1 MRYLLID
8 TNCWAKDLL
17 ASDSDNYLLETL
29 EYWVKNEEV
38 VLLVPEIIKLIE
50 WPKTRELY
58 IEDFRKNSEKLLDA
72 VEKSMSPLPTLISLQ
87 INNYKNKAA
96 RITNLVDLGVCYSA
110 SQDVKAEMAD
120 RQLKHE
126 APFHNKQ
133 RSLADGLIYFS
144 TIEYAEQRKIEELY
158 FITRNSSDFQKSKDN
173 TELHDALQHPTI
185 TVQFYPQLGHA
196 IHDLKKELPSL
207 TKATSFETNKDY
219 ISQFMIYEK
228 EIPAS
233 IVDQL
238 TQALD
243 RYYNQLPFIP
253 THILAR
259 IAPFKILKEKRGYV
273 YNSSF
278 ALHTNNEELIN
289 LLESV
294 SIEENKIS
302 ISDPYLSA
310 TADAEKKV
318 YSALRKLNDNLIF
331 DIYCQD
337 NNKEKDI
344 RLKENRVCHCVRC
357 TYNRLEFS
365 RSLSEVHEIN
375 DHPTEKIKQ
384 AFIHYKFGNFS
395 QSLKSFYSLYEY
407 ANTNNKPL
415 FGFICLYNLKRL
427 QHYIKGHFR
436 KTDES
441 VEKIFQVLES
451 TSLDR
456 YILAHSSEPAFVR
469 ENMKWIDETSFYNE
483 AHTNITNVVEKISE
497 HYDSQLAG
505 GWSSNSHLAILISSF
520 AEIDIF
526 LENNCIIYSDYSE
539 FVNLFNWYLRG
550 LFMSHAFSERQDSRL
565 DYFDDYLLL
574 KIITHG
580 QADKII
586 KLFNKYHLSSLR
598 YKASLNGDKTIDK
611 TILYLFEDYDQLVD
625 QGVEQIEQKGFHFW
639 NNYRKVL
646 GNTFVVLALA
656 DLPEESIEPIA
667 AAILPLLE
675 KEKFIHKTQHR
686 YLARFISR
694 KGKFFSPQTIQKLLH
709 LCIDKNWLHSQEI
722 FNALKYQILR
732 YHNQLVIT
740 DASLY
745 ERIVTSFF
753 NECEKCKTFHHGDI
767 LIEVYFILSD
777 RLKGDL
783 TKKIEEHLQNNF
795 NADTYYLFAVYDV
808 IDYRKFFHQF
818 RQLILVPKE
827 KVTNKHPWYGHGEV
841 ALQNLNQLINLC
853 YKNNVDL
860 GIEEFQK
867 YKGITDYYDW
877 LLDMQNFD
885 YSRFNPEWVLEYQTD
900 FYIKKIF
907 SCSPA
912 VKSIKYYLKKTQ
924 NPRISELYIE
934 NIIVTE

>member
-1 MRYLLID
+1 MKYLLID
-8 TNCWAKDLL
+8 TNCFAKDLL

-29 EYWVKNEEV
+29 EHWVKNEEV
-38 VLLVPEIIKLIE
+38 VLLVPEIIKLTE
-50 WPKTRELY
+50 WPKTKDLY
-58 IEDFRKNSEKLLDA
+58 IEDFRKNSEKILDT
-72 VEKSMSPLPTLISLQ
+72 VQKSSSPLPTLISLQ

-96 RITNLVDLGVCYSA
+96 RITNLIELGVFYSA
-110 SQDVKAEMAD
+110 SQHVKAEMAD
-120 RQLKHE
+120 RQLKHL

-144 TIEYAEQRKIEELY
+144 TIEYSEQKQIEELY
-158 FITRNSSDFQKSKDN
+158 FISGNSIDFQQTKN
-173 TELHDALQHPTI
+173 VVELHADLKHPTI
-185 TVQFYPQLGHA
+185 TVRFYPQLGYA
-196 IHDLKKELPSL
+196 INELKKELPRL
-207 TKATSFETNKDY
+207 AKTTSFETDKDY

-228 EIPAS
+228 ETPTS

-238 TQALD
+238 IQALN
-243 RYYNQLPFIP
+243 RYYDQLPFIP

-259 IAPFKILKEKRGYV
+259 IAPFKIIKEKSSYV

-302 ISDPYLSA
+302 IGEPYISV
-310 TADAEKKV
+310 TADVEEKV

-331 DIYCQD
+331 DIYCRD

-344 RLKENRVCHCVRC
+344 RLKENRICYCVRC

-365 RSLSEVHEIN
+365 RSLLQMHNIS
-375 DHPTEKIKQ
+375 DYPAEKIKQ
-384 AFIHYKFGNFS
+384 AFIQYKFGNFS
-395 QSLKSFYSLYEY
+395 QALKSFYSLYEY
-407 ANTNNKPL
+407 ANVNNKPL

-441 VEKIFQVLES
+441 IGKIFQVLES

-456 YILAHSSEPAFVR
+456 YILTHSSEPAFIR
-469 ENMKWIDETSFYNE
+469 ENMKWINEISFYNE

-539 FVNLFNWYLRG
+539 FMNLFNWYLRG
-550 LFMSHAFSERQDSRL
+550 LFMSHAFSERQESRL

-598 YKASLNGDKTIDK
+598 YKASLDGDKTIDK
-611 TILYLFEDYDQLVD
+611 TILNLLEDYDQMTE
-625 QGVEQIEQKGFHFW
+625 QAVEQIEEKGFHFW
-639 NNYRKVL
+639 NKYREIL
-646 GNTFVVLALA
+646 GNTFIILALT
-656 DLPEESIEPIA
+656 DLPKEKIEPIA
-667 AAILPLLE
+667 AALIDLLK
-675 KEKFIHKTQHR
+675 KEKFVDKR
-686 YLARFISR
+686 NLGYLATFILR
-694 KGKFFSPQTIQKLLH
+694 KGKFFSSSIMQKLLH
-709 LCIDKNWLHSQEI
+709 LCIDKNWLHNQEI
-722 FNALKYQILR
+722 FSSLKCQVLR
-732 YHNQLVIT
+732 YHKQLVIT
-740 DASLY
+740 DIALY
-745 ERIVTSFF
+745 ERIITNFF
-753 NECEKCKTFHHGDI
+753 KECEKCKTFHHGDI
-767 LIEVYFILSD
+767 LTKVHAILSEPL
-777 RLKGDL
+777 REDL

-808 IDYRKFFHQF
+808 IDYRKFFDLF
-818 RQLILVPKE
+818 KQLIPVPKE
-827 KVTNKHPWYGHGEV
+827 KITNKHPWYGDGEV
-841 ALQNLNQLINLC
+841 ALQNLSQLINLC
-853 YKNNVDL
+853 FKNNL
-860 GIEEFQK
+860 ELNTAEFQK

-877 LLDMQNFD
+877 LLDMINFD
-885 YSRFNPEWVLEYQTD
+885 YKKFNPEWVLEYQTD
-900 FYIKKIF
+900 FYLKKIF
-907 SCSPA
+907 SCPPA
-912 VKSIKYYLKKTQ
+912 VKSIKSYLRKVK
-924 NPRISELYIE
+924 NSRISELYIE
-934 NIIVTE
+934 NSSQ